1 MILPMTRVEL
11 VGPRD
16 ALPAAL
22 GVLQA
27 QAVVELRAREAG
39 TRPLAPPEEPA
50 PEEAARAAGA
60 LRRIEALDARL
71 PPVPPRPAGA
81 RAPPPLPALPPPG
94 SDALDARLAALEQ
107 DVAGLERRRDALA
120 RERDATDRFARL
132 LLAVAPLDQGPALGP
147 APELHGVLLRRD
159 PAVLALLEA
168 EVRRACDG
176 ACEVRSRDVDAE
188 WTGVLLLVPRERSAA
203 VAELLAAR
211 GVEETALPA
220 DYAGKPIAAL
230 LPLLAARR
238 RAIPGELAR
247 NAEALAARAAE
258 LRPALAAA
266 RQAAAWAVER
276 REAVAR
282 CGGTRFAFVVS
293 GYMPEE
299 RVPALRAEVGAA
311 LGGRVAV
318 FARQPEPAE
327 WGEVPVVL
335 RNRPRVRPFGR
346 LLALTSL
353 PRYGSIDPTPWL
365 AISFPVL
372 FGLVLGDVAFGLIGM
387 AAALVARRAR
397 WGGEVG
403 RDLAAVAGWCSASA
417 ALFGLLY
424 GEALG
429 GLGAAL
435 GLRPLLL
442 DRREALLSFLALAL
456 AVGGVHVAIGMA
468 LGVAGAARARRW
480 RQATGRAARLALLAV
495 AAAAA
500 GAALGALP
508 RAVLAPALWAA
519 GACLA
524 AAVLAE
530 GPLALLDLVLGI
542 GNVLSYSRLM
552 ALGLA
557 SVMLAEAA
565 NLVARTLEPR
575 GLGIALGVLLHAVN
589 YTLGLVG
596 PTIAALRL
604 HYVEFFERF
613 YEEGGFPFHPFGQ
626 RG

>member
-11 VGPRD
+11 VGPRE

-22 GVLQA
+22 GLLQA
-27 QAVVELRAREAG
+27 QAVLELRARAAG
-39 TRPLAPPEEPA
+39 TRPLAPPEEPV
-50 PEEAARAAGA
+50 PEEVARAAAA
-60 LRRIEALDARL
+60 LRRIDALDARL
-71 PPVPPRPAGA
+71 PPVPPAA
-81 RAPPPLPALPPPG
+81 RATSPTPALPPAG
-94 SDALDARLAALEQ
+94 SAALDARLAALEQ
-107 DVAGLERRRDALA
+107 DVSELERRRDALA

-132 LLAVAPLDQGPALGP
+132 LLAVAPLEPGPALGP

-176 ACEVRSRDVDAE
+176 ACELRSRDVDAE
-188 WTGVLLLVPRERSAA
+188 WTGVLLLVPRDRSAA
-203 VAELLAAR
+203 VTELLSAR

-220 DYAGKPIAAL
+220 NYAGKPIGAL
-230 LPLLAARR
+230 LPLLAARQ
-238 RAIPGELAR
+238 RAIPAELAR
-247 NAEALAARAAE
+247 NAAALAAVAGE

-266 RQAAAWAVER
+266 RQAAAWAAER
-276 REAVAR
+276 REAVTR

-365 AISFPVL
+365 AISFPLL
-372 FGLVLGDVAFGLIGM
+372 FGLVLGDVAFGLLGL

-456 AVGGVHVAIGMA
+456 AVGGVHVAAGMA
-468 LGVAGAARARRW
+468 LGVAAAARTRRW
-480 RQATGRAARLALLAV
+480 RQATGRGAKLALLA

-500 GAALGALP
+500 ACAALGALP
-508 RAVLAPALWAA
+508 RAALAPALWAA

-524 AAVLAE
+524 VAVLAE
-530 GPLALLDLVLGI
+530 GPLAALDLVLGV

-565 NLVARTLEPR
+565 NLVAGRLEPR

-596 PTIAALRL
+596 PAIAALRL

-613 YEEGGFPFHPFGQ
+613 YEEGGFPFRPFGQ